1 MFSVNHGDPAFTSPQ
16 AYALLCD
23 PLPLTADAEDIFV
36 HVYGHSDYAF
46 WLDSSLLAPGLSRW
60 SFMGDISGPDA
71 NVTLFDAKRQ
81 TVQVRRPAVCRED
94 SLTLSI
100 FDYLERSRSARA
112 LDRRQTRP
120 DIPFLGGHVG
130 YFGYE
135 LKSLTCN
142 VPSPLSPYPDAAFLF
157 CTRFLAFDHVE
168 KHLYVVALYTP
179 QEEDAARS
187 WAREMKVTLDALP
200 PAPPVAGGG
209 ADGSPVNFALRQGRD
224 AYIANIDHCLEQI
237 TAGETYEVC
246 LTNDISAQVQVD
258 PLDLYR
264 RLRRRNP
271 APYAAYLRFGELAVA
286 CSSPERFLRID
297 RDGIVETKPI
307 KGTSPRD
314 KDPAL
319 DAHIAETLRLDE
331 KSRAENLMI
340 VDLMRNDLGRVC
352 EPGSVNV
359 PSLMHIESYQT
370 VHQLVSVIQG
380 RLGAH
385 ETPLS
390 CIASCFPGG
399 SMTGAPKIRTLEII
413 DALED
418 APRGVYSGA
427 IGYLSLSG
435 EVDLNIVIRTIVCT
449 PNSVSVGCGGAIV
462 ALSDP
467 VAEFDEILL
476 KARAPLAAI
485 AESVTGLTD
494 APFTIAGEFSDAADD
509 AASEPQLR
517 LAEPSDAQAMTDAVY
532 QLLRELGGPGPQF
545 SHDGA
550 RQAAMRITAS
560 PDLGFAYV
568 VELPG
573 SRAIIGLATV
583 SRVHALRASS
593 EYGILQ
599 ELWVDPKY
607 RSARLGQRLLEA
619 IDREAQSRGWP
630 MIEATLPLDG
640 YPALEKLTRFYQ
652 AAGYTRAGQR
662 YRRRQG

>member
-1 MFSVNHGDPAFTSPQ
+1 MFKDQDRAPAPATSEC
-16 AYALLCD
+16 YALLCE
-23 PLPLTADAEDIFV
+23 PLPLTVDAEDVFV
-36 HVYGHSDYAF
+36 HVYGRSDYAF
-46 WLDSSLLAPGLSRW
+46 WLDSSLLAPPLSRW
-60 SFMGDISGPDA
+60 SFMGDASSHDA
-71 NVTLFDAKRQ
+71 SVTFYDAQRQ
-81 TVQVRRPAVCRED
+81 TVQVIRPVDNSEET
-94 SLTLSI
+94 LTLSI
-100 FDYLERSRSARA
+100 FDYLEQGQASLT
-112 LDRRQTRP
+112 LDERQTLP

-135 LKSLTCN
+135 LKTLTCN
-142 VPSPLSPYPDAAFLF
+142 VPSVPSPYPDAAFLF
-157 CTRFLAFDHVE
+157 CSRFLAFNHVE
-168 KHLYVVALYTP
+168 KRLYVVALYHP
-179 QEEDAARS
+179 QEEDAARG
-187 WAREMKVTLDALP
+187 WAETMKATLSHLP
-200 PAPPVAGGG
+200 SAPPLTGGT
-209 ADGSPVNFALRQGRD
+209 ASPPVNFALRQSRET
-224 AYIANIDHCLEQI
+224 YLANIEACLAQI

-246 LTNDISAQVQVD
+246 LTNDISAQVHVD

-297 RDGIVETKPI
+297 RDRIVETKPI

-314 KDPAL
+314 DDPVR
-319 DAHIAETLRLDE
+319 DASIAEALRLDE

-359 PSLMHIESYQT
+359 PSLMHIESYRT

-380 RLGAH
+380 RLGAN
-385 ETPLS
+385 ETALS

-413 DALED
+413 DAMEE
-418 APRGVYSGA
+418 APRGIYSGA

-435 EVDLNIVIRTIVCT
+435 IVDLNIVIRTIVCT
-449 PNSVSVGCGGAIV
+449 SDRVSVGCGGAIV

-476 KARAPLAAI
+476 KAQAPLAAI
-485 AESVTGLTD
+485 AESVTGQAD
-494 APFTIAGEFSDAADD
+494 APFTIAGEFSEAAKSP
-509 AASEPQLR
+509 AAEALLR
-517 LAEPSDAQAMTDAVY
+517 LAKPEDAQAMTDAVY

-550 RQAAMRITAS
+550 RRAALRITAS
-560 PDLGFAYV
+560 PDFGFAYL
-568 VELPG
+568 VEDPF

-599 ELWVDPKY
+599 ELWVAPDH
-607 RSARLGQRLLEA
+607 RSARLGQQLLA
-619 IDREAQSRGWP
+619 AVDREAQRRGWP
-630 MIEATLPLDG
+630 MIEATLPMDG

-652 AAGYTRAGQR
+652 AAGYASAGTR

>member
-1 MFSVNHGDPAFTSPQ
+1 MFKAHDGDPTIASPEC
-16 AYALLCD
+16 YMLLCE
-23 PLPLTADAEDIFV
+23 PLPLTVDAEDVFV

-46 WLDSSLLAPGLSRW
+46 WLDSSLIAPHLSRW
-60 SFMGDISGPDA
+60 SFMGDASGHDA
-71 NVTLFDAKRQ
+71 NITLFDAPRQ
-81 TVQVRRPAVCRED
+81 TVQVLRPVDNSEET
-94 SLTLSI
+94 LTLSI
-100 FDYLERSRSARA
+100 FDYLERRQASLA
-112 LDRRQTRP
+112 LDARQTLP

-135 LKSLTCN
+135 LKTLTCN
-142 VPSPLSPYPDAAFLF
+142 VSSPPSPYPNAAFLF

-168 KHLYVVALYTP
+168 KRLYVVAVYRP
-179 QEEDAARS
+179 QEEEAARG
-187 WAREMKVTLDALP
+187 WAEAMKQTVSLLP
-200 PAPPVAGGG
+200 SAPPVAGGT
-209 ADGSPVNFALRQGRD
+209 ASPPVNFALRQDRD
-224 AYIANIDHCLEQI
+224 TYLANIEACLAQI

-246 LTNDISAQVQVD
+246 LTNDISAQVHVD

-286 CSSPERFLRID
+286 CSSPERFLRIE

-314 KDPAL
+314 DDPAR
-319 DAHIAETLRLDE
+319 DAAIAEALRLDE

-359 PSLMHIESYQT
+359 PSLMHIESYRT

-380 RLGAH
+380 RLGAN
-385 ETPLS
+385 ETALS

-418 APRGVYSGA
+418 APRGIYSGA

-435 EVDLNIVIRTIVCT
+435 IVDLNIVIRTIVCT
-449 PNSVSVGCGGAIV
+449 PDHVSVGCGGAIV

-467 VAEFDEILL
+467 IAEFDEILL

-485 AESVTGLTD
+485 AESVTGQVD
-494 APFTIAGEFSDAADD
+494 APFTIAGEFSDAVRPPAE
-509 AASEPQLR
+509 EPLLR
-517 LAEPSDAQAMTDAVY
+517 LAKPEDAQAMTDAVY

-550 RQAAMRITAS
+550 RQAAIRITAS
-560 PDLGFAYV
+560 PDLGFAYLIEDPV
-568 VELPG
+568 
-573 SRAIIGLATV
+573 SQAIIGLATV

-599 ELWVDPKY
+599 ELWVAQDY
-607 RSARLGQRLLEA
+607 RAAGLGQRLLDA
-619 IDREAQSRGWP
+619 VDREAQSRGWP
-630 MIEATLPLDG
+630 MIEATLPMDG

-652 AAGYTRAGQR
+652 AAGYASAGIR